1 MKQNILAALL
11 LAPAAAGAQ
20 PSELFVDI
28 ADIAPGIIV
37 EMAYAGT
44 ENFIGD
50 PIDGYHA
57 NKCLLTP
64 PAAQAL
70 ALVEADLAQFGLHLK
85 VLDCYRPQRAVDHFA
100 RWAADTEDTRNKA
113 AYYPTIPKAELF
125 ERGYIAAR
133 SGHSRG
139 STMDLTID
147 RLDMGGR
154 HDLLDPRSNT
164 LNPDVGR
171 QARANRMLLKL
182 AMEKHGFVNYPLE
195 WWHYTLA
202 DEPYPDVY
210 FDRPVE

>member
-1 MKQNILAALL
+1 MKQTFAAVAVL
-11 LAPAAAGAQ
+11 LAPTAAAAQ
-20 PSELFVDI
+20 SPDFVDI
-28 ADIAPGIIV
+28 AEIAPGIIV

-44 ENFIGD
+44 DNFIGD

-64 PAAQAL
+64 PAAEAL
-70 ALVEADLAQFGLHLK
+70 ARVEADLAQFGLHLK

-100 RWAADTEDTRNKA
+100 RWAADTDDTRRKA
-113 AYYPTIPKAELF
+113 EYYPAIPKAELF

-147 RLDMGGR
+147 GLDMGGR
-154 HDLLDPRSNT
+154 HDLLDPQSNT
-164 LNPDVGR
+164 LNPDIGR

-182 AMEKHGFVNYPLE
+182 AMEKHGFANYPLE